1 MQKNYNIYKKKMV
14 KIKKHTYILI
24 KINLS
29 LQILDA
35 SLYTKGW
42 LFFIK
47 FYYFLNIELLFFSKY
62 KNPFFK

>member
-1 MQKNYNIYKKKMV
+1 MV
-14 KIKKHTYILI
+14 KIKKLTYILI

-42 LFFIK
+42 LLFIK
-47 FYYFLNIELLFFSKY
+47 FYYFLNIEVLFFSIY
-62 KNPFFK
+62 KIPFLSNYLIKLRSKI